1 MEKVGLLTRERI
13 VNQVEEKIK
22 DTQGYFFIGFNKIN
36 AFALNNL
43 RNDLKGAG
51 AQIFVAKNSL
61 FKRALEAQGVKEVE
75 DLLST
80 ETGAV
85 FVFDKDVVGACKVL
99 VDFSKENEAMA
110 LKGGVIQGDKITS
123 KDVMALAKL
132 PPKEILLGIAVS
144 TLAAPLSGF
153 VNSLNQII
161 LKFVWAIEEIKKKK

>member
-1 MEKVGLLTRERI
+1 MQKVGLLTRERI
-13 VNQVEEKIK
+13 VDQVKEKIK
-22 DTQGYFFIGFNKIN
+22 DAQGYFFIGFSKVN

-43 RNDLKGAG
+43 RNDLKGVG

-61 FKRALEAQGVKEVE
+61 FKKALEAQGVQKTE

-85 FVFDKDVVGACKVL
+85 FVSDKDVVDTCKVL
-99 VDFSKENEAMA
+99 VDFSKENEALV
-110 LKGGVIQGDKITS
+110 LKGGIIQGDKITS
-123 KDVMALAKL
+123 KDVVALAKL
-132 PPKEILLGIAVS
+132 PPREVLLGIAVS